1 MATINHPTLTD
12 ESANAIRDQWL
23 ERLSALVKTV
33 REWADDLGWSTR
45 QIETRLED
53 SEIGAYEAPAL
64 LLQMETTRV
73 LLEPITRS
81 APGADGVVDLYVMP
95 AYDDIASFYFVDDE
109 WRLHHIVTPTPEGA
123 AIRDGRSIILSKV
136 ALQNVLEGMRQ
147 NAAHTV

>member
-1 MATINHPTLTD
+1 MATINQPTFVV

-23 ERLSALVKTV
+23 ERLSALVKDV
-33 REWADDLGWSTR
+33 QEWATDLGWSTR
-45 QIETRLED
+45 QIETKLED

-109 WRLHHIVTPTPEGA
+109 WRLHHTVTPSPGGA
-123 AIRDGRSIILSKV
+123 SVRDGRSVILSK
-136 ALQNVLEGMRQ
+136 ATLQNVLEGMRQ
-147 NAAHTV
+147 NAAHAV